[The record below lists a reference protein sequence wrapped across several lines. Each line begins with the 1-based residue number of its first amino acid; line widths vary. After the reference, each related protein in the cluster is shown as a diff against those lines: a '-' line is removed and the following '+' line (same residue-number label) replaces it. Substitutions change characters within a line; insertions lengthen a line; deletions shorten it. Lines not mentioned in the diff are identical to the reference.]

1 MFRWSNIIEQNRE
14 KLIEAL
20 ESAYKE
26 AVDCRHMQYVV
37 EIYKDGTIRT
47 WACAAGSSSF
57 SADSWN
63 GESTVVGTYCLQ
75 YMDIE
80 VTEEDFRRHMTAEEQ
95 QDVAWRA
102 EEDGLSFLNYIYNSG
117 NYMEL
122 IEEVEQEWL
131 DWYKDE
137 YIYTVARDTVQNK
150 IINEYECERGYDLMR
165 SYEDKNCI
173 NEIWEG

>member
-1 MFRWSNIIEQNRE
+1 MFRWSEIMEENKEQ
-14 KLIEAL
+14 LIETL

-26 AVDCRHMQYVV
+26 AVDCRHMQYIV
-37 EIYKDGTIRT
+37 EIYKNGTIRT
-47 WACAAGSSSF
+47 WACAAGASSF

-63 GESTVVGTYCLQ
+63 GESTVVATYSFQ

-102 EEDGLSFLNYIYNSG
+102 EEDGLSFVNYIYNSG
-117 NYMEL
+117 NYTEL

-131 DWYKDE
+131 EWYKSE
-137 YIYTVARDTVQNK
+137 YAYLSACDTVDYK
-150 IINEYECERGYDLMR
+150 MYDELR
-165 SYEDKNCI
+165 A
-173 NEIWEG
+173 EG

>member
-1 MFRWSNIIEQNRE
+1 MFKWSNIIEQNRE

-63 GESTVVGTYCLQ
+63 GESIVVATYCFQ

-80 VTEEDFRRHMTAEEQ
+80 VTEDDFRHHMTEEERQ
-95 QDVAWRA
+95 EVEWRA
-102 EEDGLSFLNYIYNSG
+102 EDEDLSFLNYIYGSG
-117 NYMEL
+117 NYTEL
-122 IEEVEQEWL
+122 INEVEQEWL

-137 YIYTVARDTVQNK
+137 YAYVSACDTVDYK
-150 IINEYECERGYDLMR
+150 IYDELR
-165 SYEDKNCI
+165 TEA
-173 NEIWEG
+173 

>member
-1 MFRWSNIIEQNRE
+1 MFKWSNVIEQNRE

-26 AVDCRHMQYVV
+26 AVDNRHMQYIV
-37 EIYKDGTIRT
+37 EIYKNGIIRT
-47 WACAAGSSSF
+47 WACAAGSTSY

-63 GESTVVGTYCLQ
+63 GESTVVATYCFQ

-95 QDVAWRA
+95 QDIEWRA
-102 EEDGLSFLNYIYNSG
+102 KEECLSFLNYIYGSG
-117 NYMEL
+117 NYRAL
-122 IEEVEQEWL
+122 IDTVEQEWL

-137 YIYTVARDTVQNK
+137 YAYVSACDTVDYK
-150 IINEYECERGYDLMR
+150 IYDELR
-165 SYEDKNCI
+165 TEV
-173 NEIWEG
+173 

>member
-1 MFRWSNIIEQNRE
+1 MFRWSEIIEQNKE

-26 AVDCRHMQYVV
+26 AVDSRHMQYVV
-37 EIYKDGTIRT
+37 EIYKNGTIRT
-47 WACAAGSSSF
+47 WTCAAGSSSF

-63 GESTVVGTYCLQ
+63 GESTVVATYCFQ

-95 QDVAWRA
+95 QEIEWRA
-102 EEDGLSFLNYIYNSG
+102 EEDGLSFLNYIYGSG
-117 NYMEL
+117 NYRAL
-122 IEEVEQEWL
+122 IDAVEQEWL

-137 YIYTVARDTVQNK
+137 YAHASACDTAEYKIY
-150 IINEYECERGYDLMR
+150 NELRTEA
-165 SYEDKNCI
+165 
-173 NEIWEG
+173 